1 MRTLIVEA
9 DGASRG
15 NPGAASYGAVVID
28 EATGEVLAE
37 VAEALGT
44 ATNNFA
50 EYRGLIAGLE
60 AAAAIDPAARVAVR
74 MDSKLVVEQMSGRWQ
89 VKHPDLK
96 PLALRASTLLPR
108 DQVTYTWVPRSQN
121 KHADRLANQALDA
134 DAKGEAW
141 QSKTPPPPKPAG
153 GAAVPPAPA
162 AAASSAVPSAT
173 AAADVP
179 AGSAAAAS
187 RAVPTASAADVPSA
201 PAVSSA
207 SPAAAASSAAP
218 SATAAA
224 AADVPAAAP
233 SPNKVAWSP
242 DLGRPTRLLLLR
254 HGVTP
259 LTVERRFAGIGDPEL
274 TAQGQD
280 QARRAADRLRNDT
293 RFGPIDVIVASPLR
307 RTTATAEAVAKA
319 VGLDVLPEPG
329 FRELDFGR
337 LEGLSFAEANDQ
349 YPAELAAFFASPDVP
364 PPGGEPL
371 TAVAQRVAEARDRML
386 ARYPRQTVLVAT
398 HVTPIKALV
407 CQALGAPLTAV
418 NRMELSPASLT
429 VIDFYNDG
437 LANVRC
443 VNDISHLG

>member
-15 NPGAASYGAVVID
+15 NPGAAAYGAVVRD
-28 EATGEVLAE
+28 PGGEVLVE
-37 VAEALGT
+37 VAEVLGT
-44 ATNNFA
+44 ATNNVA

-60 AAAAIDPAARVAVR
+60 AAAAIDPAARVEVR

-96 PLALRASTLLPR
+96 PLADRARGVLPPG
-108 DQVTYTWVPRSQN
+108 QVGYTWVPRSQN

-134 DAKGEAW
+134 AAKGQVW
-141 QSKTPPPPKPAG
+141 QPQTPPKTAADASASAG
-153 GAAVPPAPA
+153 TGASTADSTGAASTG
-162 AAASSAVPSAT
+162 AASAKA
-173 AAADVP
+173 
-179 AGSAAAAS
+179 
-187 RAVPTASAADVPSA
+187 
-201 PAVSSA
+201 
-207 SPAAAASSAAP
+207 
-218 SATAAA
+218 
-224 AADVPAAAP
+224 
-233 SPNKVAWSP
+233 AWSP

-259 LTVERRFAGIGDPEL
+259 LTVQKRFAGIGDPEL
-274 TAQGQD
+274 IEAGRE
-280 QARRAADRLRNDT
+280 QARRAAERLRNDA
-293 RFGPIDVIVASPLR
+293 RYGPIDVIVASPLR
-307 RTTATAEAVAKA
+307 RTTATAEAVAEA

-329 FRELDFGR
+329 FLELDFGR

-349 YPAELAAFFASPDVP
+349 YPAELAAFLGSPDVA
-364 PPGGEPL
+364 PPGGETV
-371 TAVAQRVAEARDRML
+371 TALARRVGAARDRML
-386 ARYPRQTVLVAT
+386 ARYPRRTVLVAT

-443 VNDISHLG
+443 VNDVSHLG

>member
-15 NPGAASYGAVVID
+15 NPGAASYGALVRD
-28 EATGEVLAE
+28 AAGEVLAE
-37 VAEALGT
+37 VAGALGT
-44 ATNNFA
+44 ASNNVA

-60 AAAAIDPAARVAVR
+60 AAAAIDPAARVEVR

-96 PLALRASTLLPR
+96 PLADRARGVLPPE
-108 DQVTYTWVPRSQN
+108 QVGYAWIPRSQN

-134 DAKGEAW
+134 AAKGQVW
-141 QSKTPPPPKPAG
+141 QPRTPPPPAAAPTGASTSAATG
-153 GAAVPPAPA
+153 APTGASTGAA
-162 AAASSAVPSAT
+162 ST
-173 AAADVP
+173 D
-179 AGSAAAAS
+179 
-187 RAVPTASAADVPSA
+187 TASA
-201 PAVSSA
+201 
-207 SPAAAASSAAP
+207 
-218 SATAAA
+218 
-224 AADVPAAAP
+224 
-233 SPNKVAWSP
+233 KVAWSP

-259 LTVERRFAGIGDPEL
+259 LTVQKRFAGIGDPEL
-274 TAQGQD
+274 IDAGRE
-280 QARRAADRLRNDT
+280 QARRAAERLRNDE
-293 RFGPIDVIVASPLR
+293 RYGPIDVIVASPLR
-307 RTTATAEAVAKA
+307 RATATAEAVAKA

-329 FRELDFGR
+329 FLELDFGR

-349 YPAELAAFFASPDVP
+349 YPAELAAFLGSPDVA
-364 PPGGEPL
+364 PPGGETV
-371 TAVAQRVAEARDRML
+371 TALARRVGEARDRML

-443 VNDISHLG
+443 VNDVSHLG